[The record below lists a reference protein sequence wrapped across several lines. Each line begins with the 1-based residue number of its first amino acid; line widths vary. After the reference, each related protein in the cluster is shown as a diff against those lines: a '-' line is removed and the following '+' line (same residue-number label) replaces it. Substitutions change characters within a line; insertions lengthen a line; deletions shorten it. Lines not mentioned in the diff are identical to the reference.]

1 MELAM
6 VDLVI
11 VRVEFGLKTL
21 FNFTKI
27 LKQLF
32 TCAETHHSRKTDFF
46 NFFRMFKRKTR
57 L

>member
-1 MELAM
+1 M

-11 VRVEFGLKTL
+11 VRVEFGLKTS

-32 TCAETHHSRKTDFF
+32 TYAETHHSKKNDFF
-46 NFFRMFKRKTR
+46 NFFSTSKVTK
-57 L
+57 